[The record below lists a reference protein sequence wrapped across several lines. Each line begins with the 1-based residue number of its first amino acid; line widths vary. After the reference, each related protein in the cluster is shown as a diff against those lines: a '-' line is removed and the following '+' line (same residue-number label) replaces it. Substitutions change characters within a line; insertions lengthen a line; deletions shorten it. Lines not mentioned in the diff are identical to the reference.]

1 MWPLSSAKDWIRM
14 NFCLETTGI
23 ASMGSTGIDTRT
35 QTAYLEG
42 KGICTWKF
50 RSSGNY
56 MLILFAK
63 KSCKNLHLCLWVLL
77 QIFEHRMHKLSL
89 KLERYMHMIQGKSN
103 RKVNLI

>member
-1 MWPLSSAKDWIRM
+1 
-14 NFCLETTGI
+14 
-23 ASMGSTGIDTRT
+23 
-35 QTAYLEG
+35 
-42 KGICTWKF
+42 
-50 RSSGNY
+50 